1 MHPALPLLI
10 LLPGWC
16 LIGNHTPPR
25 RRLPAILAGS
35 VAVSSLVAMVLLAG
49 GVFDPWL
56 VVAAELP
63 LLLLP
68 LRRRH
73 LPTVPLR
80 PHVAALVVA
89 AAVIAFAAATAG
101 EPFDGDGDAGVYTV
115 TAAHIAASGHWSWP
129 VDEVIPSGMPLS
141 LATRIAPYAVRWKE
155 FSPGFLV
162 RDDRVVPQFLPGY
175 PLWGAMAAT
184 GDRLGG
190 CLTANLIGVLLLMVS
205 IGELAHRLV
214 PRRVAW
220 AVPVAIGSSA
230 ALLVFTKNPSAEVFL
245 AGLLAAWLLM
255 SDIALRRCDRAM
267 ALLAGATLAVA
278 VATKFFAWAVVG
290 VAVIHVLFL
299 RPRRLRLAPLL
310 LGPAMVTA
318 GLCAVLAA
326 PHLENHLRQLF
337 ALKSF
342 AAAVAAGAVVLGLRL
357 VVVRVSRHLAVASA
371 IIGLA
376 AFAWLAL
383 RGATASGW
391 VDNDLLE
398 MGRLL
403 GRTLLIGAALGWA
416 CWIVRRRRPW
426 HILPAAV
433 FIALTLF
440 IATGSGDTP
449 FYPFAA
455 RRTVPVTLPLAV
467 LMLAFLVSRLPRPR
481 SAIAGLL
488 VILPVVPSL
497 WVQRS
502 AVAVPNGA
510 GFRATLEDLRAA
522 LPAGVPVVATGQAR
536 RYVAVLAL
544 LDGLP
549 VVSVDLGNSFQL
561 RPMFGFFRHHPDA
574 LLLTDEW
581 RATEVLTE
589 IPEIRDTIAMS
600 RTPPLEEAGPR
611 RLLLR
616 LVRPGPRESRLTSR
630 IDIGR
635 DDQLRVAGFYA
646 PENSKGHAIRWSS
659 EKAWVLIPDGAAVRF
674 RWAPGDRPEPAPV
687 TVMADGVPLGQGTPA
702 PGGSTSQWFDLP
714 PGQWLRLVEL
724 RCPPFVPANLRPGS
738 SDFRRLG
745 VRLDTV
751 EVRPRPPGPGDPP

>member
-1 MHPALPLLI
+1 
-10 LLPGWC
+10 
-16 LIGNHTPPR
+16 
-25 RRLPAILAGS
+25 
-35 VAVSSLVAMVLLAG
+35 MVLLAA

-63 LLLLP
+63 LVLLP
-68 LRRRH
+68 LRRRR
-73 LPTVPLR
+73 LPRVPLR
-80 PHVAALVVA
+80 PHVASLVVA

-101 EPFDGDGDAGVYTV
+101 EPFDADGDAGVYTV
-115 TAAHIAASGHWSWP
+115 TAAHIASSGHWSWP

-162 RDDRVVPQFLPGY
+162 RDDRVVPQFLPVY

-205 IGELAHRLV
+205 MGELAHRLV

-220 AVPVAIGSSA
+220 AVPVAIGLSA
-230 ALLVFTKNPSAEVFL
+230 VLLVFTKNPSAEVFL
-245 AGLLAAWLLM
+245 AGLLAAWLLL
-255 SDIALRRCDRAM
+255 SDIALRRCDRRM
-267 ALLAGATLAVA
+267 ALIAGAILAVA
-278 VATKFFAWAVVG
+278 VATKFFAWAVFG

-299 RPRRLRLAPLL
+299 RPGRLRLAPLL

-326 PHLENHLRQLF
+326 PHLENHLRQLL

-342 AAAVAAGAVVLGLRL
+342 AAAVVAGAAILALRL
-357 VVVRVSRHLAVASA
+357 VVVRISRHLALAAV
-371 IIGLA
+371 ILGLA

-383 RGATASGW
+383 RGSTATGW
-391 VDNDLLE
+391 FDNDLLE

-455 RRTVPVTLPLAV
+455 RRTVPVTLPLGI

-481 SAIAGLL
+481 SAVAGLL

-502 AVAVPNGA
+502 AVVVPNGA
-510 GFRATLEDLRAA
+510 GFRTTLEDLRAA
-522 LPAGVPVVATGQAR
+522 LPVRVPVIATGQTR

-544 LDGLP
+544 LNGRP
-549 VVSVDLGNSFQL
+549 VAAVDLTNSFQL
-561 RPMFGFFRHHPDA
+561 RPMFAFFRHHPDA

-581 RATEVLTE
+581 RATGDLAE
-589 IPEIRDTIAMS
+589 IPENREWIAMS
-600 RTPPLEEAGPR
+600 RTPPLEAAEPR
-611 RLLLR
+611 RLRLR
-616 LVRPGPRESRLTSR
+616 LVQPDRAELALTPQL
-630 IDIGR
+630 DIGR

-646 PENSKGHAIRWSS
+646 PENAGGRAIRWSS
-659 EKAWVLIPDGAAVRF
+659 ERAWVLIPDGSAVRF
-674 RWAPGDRPEPAPV
+674 RWAPGDRPQPAPV
-687 TVMADGVPLGQGTPA
+687 TVMADGIPIGDGTPK

-745 VRLDTV
+745 IRLDTV
-751 EVRPRPPGPGDPP
+751 EVRPRPPGPGDAP